1 MVERLVKSV
10 ATGSAPSLR
19 RVGEARAAKM
29 GRRDLADQLADSGR
43 GPLAGRRLRCG
54 QGPGRAKGGYGPAGA
69 RKVEGAARIR
79 GRSFRRAT
87 RAPRGRHGRWR
98 SASFLL
104 GRQEAGGR

>member
-43 GPLAGRRLRCG
+43 GPLR
-54 QGPGRAKGGYGPAGA
+54 GGAYAVDRVLDV
-69 RKVEGAARIR
+69 RKVGTALQVLV
-79 GRSFRRAT
+79 
-87 RAPRGRHGRWR
+87 RWR
-98 SASFLL
+98 GQHGFVAGPFVVQR
-104 GRQEAGGR
+104 GHQEGGMGAGEAQVSS